1 MQERKPCNALTTQ
14 NQTNVIL
21 HFFKQNFDGK
31 LPESL
36 DTRNIH

>member
-1 MQERKPCNALTTQ
+1 MQERKPCINNAKS
-14 NQTNVIL
+14 IKR
-21 HFFKQNFDGK
+21 HSSIFKQNFVRE